1 MESNIEFLE
10 NNIIGAFII
19 DKDTHRYIKQ
29 LSEDMFISKKAK
41 RIFSVIKGLY
51 INKKQ
56 INLISVNNCLTT
68 GVKKEV
74 DTLQYLVKITDDIV
88 TTSDIENN
96 IEKLKDINLRN
107 RIKEI
112 IIKATN
118 DLKDVNIDTLVIKKE
133 LLRNVESIKDTRNVK
148 VADNVQDSFIKTLD
162 AIEQKYQKGED
173 YSLYTGFFELDK
185 LTDGL
190 HENELTAIGARPGT
204 GKTAFALNI
213 ATNIAA
219 KESKKVYF
227 CSLEMSSEQIMQRI
241 IAQNCYIN
249 TQFLRTGRVNNEDME
264 KIAKGTNEIIAL
276 NLNIDTKTR
285 NIEDLENIA
294 YALKDK
300 NEMDLLII
308 DYLTLLKSKE
318 KFASRELEVAEISRK
333 LKLLALDLN
342 IPIIVL
348 VQLNRDA
355 ENKVPTMANIRESG
369 SIEQNCDNI
378 LFLHN
383 SSDEKKAVE
392 VIDVILEKQRQG
404 ATGKIQLKFD
414 KKYSRFANIIVR

>member
-1 MESNIEFLE
+1 MNDEIKMLE
-10 NNIIGAFII
+10 NNIIAAFII

-29 LSEDMFISKKAK
+29 VSEDMFINLNAK
-41 RIFSVIKGLY
+41 RLFKIIKYLY
-51 INKKQ
+51 INKKE
-56 INLISVNNCLTT
+56 IDLISISNQLTT
-68 GVKKEV
+68 GLEKE
-74 DTLQYLVKITDDIV
+74 TNILQELVKITDDLV
-88 TTSDIENN
+88 TTSNLESN

-107 RIKEI
+107 QIKDI
-112 IIKATN
+112 IIKAAKN
-118 DLKDVNIDTLVIKKE
+118 LKDVNIDTLDIKKE
-133 LLRNVESIKDTRNVK
+133 LLKNVESIKDTRNIK
-148 VADNVQDSFIKTLD
+148 VADNIQDSFVKTLD
-162 AIEQKYQKGED
+162 EIEQKYQKGED

-213 ATNIAA
+213 ATNIAS
-219 KESKKVYF
+219 KKKKKVYF

-241 IAQNCYIN
+241 IASYCYIN
-249 TQFLRTGRVNNEDME
+249 TQFLRTGRLNNEDMA
-264 KIAKGTNEIIAL
+264 KIAEGTNKIVDL
-276 NLNIDTKTR
+276 KLNIDTKTR
-285 NIEDLENIA
+285 SIEDLENVA

-300 NEMDLLII
+300 NEIDVLII

-333 LKLLALDLN
+333 LKLLALDLH

-378 LFLHN
+378 MFLHN
-383 SSDEKKAVE
+383 SAEEKKTVE
-392 VIDVILEKQRQG
+392 PIDIILEKQRQG
-404 ATGKIQLKFD
+404 TTGKIQLIFN
-414 KKYSRFANIIVR
+414 KKYSKFQNIVR

>member
-1 MESNIEFLE
+1 MNDEIEFLE

-29 LSEDMFISKKAK
+29 LSEDMFISKNSK
-41 RIFSVIKGLY
+41 RLFNIIKNLY
-51 INKKQ
+51 INKKE
-56 INLISVNNCLTT
+56 INLISINNCLTT
-68 GVKKEV
+68 GVVKEAYN
-74 DTLQYLVKITDDIV
+74 LQNLVKITDDIV
-88 TTSDIENN
+88 TTSDIESN

-107 RIKEI
+107 KIKEI
-112 IIKATN
+112 IIKAAK
-118 DLKDVNIDTLVIKKE
+118 DLKNVDVDTLDIKKE
-133 LLRNVESIKDTRNVK
+133 LLKNVESIKDIRNIK
-148 VADNVQDSFIKTLD
+148 VADNIQDSFAKTLE

-213 ATNIAA
+213 ATNIAS
-219 KESKKVYF
+219 KKNKKVYF
-227 CSLEMSSEQIMQRI
+227 CSLEMSSEQITQRI
-241 IAQNCYIN
+241 IANNCYIN
-249 TQFLRTGRVNNEDME
+249 TQFLRTGRLTNEDME
-264 KIAKGTNEIIAL
+264 KIAKGTNEIIDL

-285 NIEDLENIA
+285 SIEDLENIA
-294 YALKDK
+294 YSLKDK
-300 NEMDLLII
+300 NEIDLLII

-318 KFASRELEVAEISRK
+318 KFMSRELEVAEISRR

-342 IPIIVL
+342 IPVVVL

-355 ENKVPTMANIRESG
+355 ENKTPTMSNIRESG

-378 LFLHN
+378 IFLYKEDN
-383 SSDEKKAVE
+383 EKKLVE
-392 VIDVILEKQRQG
+392 KIKVILEKQRQG
-404 ATGKIQLKFD
+404 STGIIELKFD
-414 KKYSRFANIIVR
+414 KKYSKFSNIV

>member
-1 MESNIEFLE
+1 MLE
-10 NNIIGAFII
+10 NNIIAAFII
-19 DKDTHRYIKQ
+19 DRDTHRYIKQ
-29 LSEDMFISKKAK
+29 VSEDIFINSNAK
-41 RIFSVIKGLY
+41 RLFKIIKELY
-51 INKKQ
+51 INKKE
-56 INLISVNNCLTT
+56 IDLISISNQLTT
-68 GVKKEV
+68 GIEKET
-74 DTLQYLVKITDDIV
+74 DILQELIKITDDLV
-88 TTSDIENN
+88 TTSNIESN

-107 RIKEI
+107 QIKDI
-112 IIKATN
+112 IIKAAKN
-118 DLKDVNIDTLVIKKE
+118 LKDINIDTLDIKKE
-133 LLRNVESIKDTRNVK
+133 LLRNVESIKDTRNIK
-148 VADNVQDSFIKTLD
+148 VADNIQDSFVKTLD
-162 AIEQKYQKGED
+162 EIEQKYQKGED
-173 YSLYTGFFELDK
+173 YSLYTGFFDLDK

-213 ATNIAA
+213 ATNIAS
-219 KESKKVYF
+219 KKKKKVYF

-241 IAQNCYIN
+241 IASYCYIN
-249 TQFLRTGRVNNEDME
+249 TQFLRTGRLNNEDMA
-264 KIAKGTNEIIAL
+264 KIAQGTNKIVDL

-285 NIEDLENIA
+285 SIEDLENVA

-300 NEMDLLII
+300 NEIDVLII

-333 LKLLALDLN
+333 LKLLALDLH
-342 IPIIVL
+342 IPIVVL

-383 SSDEKKAVE
+383 SSDEKKTVE

-404 ATGKIQLKFD
+404 TTGKIQLRFD
-414 KKYSRFANIIVR
+414 KKYSKFKNTER

>member
-1 MESNIEFLE
+1 MLE
-10 NNIIGAFII
+10 NNIIAAFII
-19 DKDTHRYIKQ
+19 DKDTHRHIKQ
-29 LSEDMFISKKAK
+29 LSEDMFINSNTK
-41 RIFSVIKGLY
+41 RLFKIIKELY
-51 INKKQ
+51 INKKE
-56 INLISVNNCLTT
+56 IDLISISNQLTT
-68 GVKKEV
+68 GIEKET
-74 DTLQYLVKITDDIV
+74 DILQELIKITDDLV
-88 TTSDIENN
+88 TTSNIESN

-107 RIKEI
+107 QIKDI
-112 IIKATN
+112 IIKAAKN
-118 DLKDVNIDTLVIKKE
+118 LKDVNIDTLDIKKE
-133 LLRNVESIKDTRNVK
+133 LLKNVENIKDTRNIK
-148 VADNVQDSFIKTLD
+148 VADNIQDSFVKTLD
-162 AIEQKYQKGED
+162 EIEQKYQKGED
-173 YSLYTGFFELDK
+173 YSLYTGFFDLDK

-213 ATNIAA
+213 ATNIAS
-219 KESKKVYF
+219 KKKKKVYF

-241 IAQNCYIN
+241 IASYCYIN
-249 TQFLRTGRVNNEDME
+249 TQFLRTGRLNNEDMA
-264 KIAKGTNEIIAL
+264 KIAQGTNKIVDL

-285 NIEDLENIA
+285 SIEDLENVA
-294 YALKDK
+294 YALRDK
-300 NEMDLLII
+300 NEIDVLII

-333 LKLLALDLN
+333 LKLLALDLH
-342 IPIIVL
+342 IPIVVL

-383 SSDEKKAVE
+383 SSDEKKTVE

-404 ATGKIQLKFD
+404 TTGKIQLRFD
-414 KKYSRFANIIVR
+414 KKYSKFKNTER

>member
-1 MESNIEFLE
+1 MNDEIEFLE

-29 LSEDMFISKKAK
+29 LSEDMFISKNSK
-41 RIFSVIKGLY
+41 RLFNIIKNLY
-51 INKKQ
+51 INKKE
-56 INLISVNNCLTT
+56 INLISINNCLTT
-68 GVKKEV
+68 GVVKEAYN
-74 DTLQYLVKITDDIV
+74 LQNLVKITDDIV
-88 TTSDIENN
+88 TTSDIESN

-107 RIKEI
+107 KIKEI
-112 IIKATN
+112 IIKAAR
-118 DLKDVNIDTLVIKKE
+118 DLKNVDVDTLDIKKE
-133 LLRNVESIKDTRNVK
+133 LLKNVESIKDTRNIK
-148 VADNVQDSFIKTLD
+148 VADNIQDSFVKTLE

-219 KESKKVYF
+219 KKNKKVYF

-241 IAQNCYIN
+241 IAKNCYIN
-249 TQFLRTGRVNNEDME
+249 TQFLRTGRLTNEDME
-264 KIAKGTNEIIAL
+264 KIAKGTNKIIDL

-285 NIEDLENIA
+285 SIEELENVA
-294 YALKDK
+294 YSLKDK
-300 NEMDLLII
+300 NEIDLLII

-318 KFASRELEVAEISRK
+318 KFMSRELEVAEISRR

-342 IPIIVL
+342 IPVIVL

-355 ENKVPTMANIRESG
+355 ENKTPTMSNIRESG

-378 LFLHN
+378 IFLHKEDN
-383 SSDEKKAVE
+383 EKKLVE
-392 VIDVILEKQRQG
+392 KIKIILEKQRQG
-404 ATGKIQLKFD
+404 STGIVELKFD
-414 KKYSRFANIIVR
+414 KKYSKFSNIV